1 MKMRGSWVGLVAIT
15 GLAATPALAQDM
27 RSASEKVVA
36 CQDVVDSAERLAC
49 FESAAAELSA
59 LLAAP
64 VSVAQAPAPATVPAA
79 APTTVPNAGPS
90 ASEAQLVQQAAA
102 IPAPVPAAAAD
113 APVQQAS
120 VDTPAQPD
128 APRSSLPSWI
138 PRVSFGERRDVE
150 REPDQFETTLT
161 RIQRNNLGR
170 HFFTTAEGHV
180 WKQKGL
186 DKIRA
191 PSALPTDVIL
201 DKNIMG
207 GITIKILETKESY
220 PVTRVE

>member
-1 MKMRGSWVGLVAIT
+1 MTMLQKWMGLAAIT
-15 GLAATPALAQDM
+15 GCAVLPAVAQDM
-27 RSASEKVVA
+27 RTASENVVA
-36 CQDVVDSAERLAC
+36 CQSVTDAAERLAC
-49 FESAAAELSA
+49 FETAAAELSA
-59 LLAAP
+59 LLAGPVAEAP
-64 VSVAQAPAPATVPAA
+64 VAQAPVQ
-79 APTTVPNAGPS
+79 APTETLAQAPIQTPS
-90 ASEAQLVQQAAA
+90 PSETQLVQQATTL
-102 IPAPVPAAAAD
+102 PAPAPD
-113 APVQQAS
+113 AGQAPIQQAA
-120 VDTPAQPD
+120 VE
-128 APRSSLPSWI
+128 APSEPEASGLPSWI

-186 DKIRA
+186 DKIKA
-191 PSALPTDVIL
+191 PSALPTDVVL

-207 GITIKILETKESY
+207 GITIKILETKEAY

>member
-1 MKMRGSWVGLVAIT
+1 MRGTCLGLIAVVGLGT
-15 GLAATPALAQDM
+15 SPALAQDM

-36 CQDVVDSAERLAC
+36 CQQVADPAERLIC
-49 FESAAAELSA
+49 FETAAAELSA
-59 LLAAP
+59 LLTVP
-64 VSVAQAPAPATVPAA
+64 VAQAPAASPAPV
-79 APTTVPNAGPS
+79 APTAPLEAPS
-90 ASEAQLVQQAAA
+90 SSETELIQQAAA
-102 IPAPVPAAAAD
+102 VPAPAPGAGD
-113 APVQQAS
+113 APIQQAA
-120 VDTPAQPD
+120 VD
-128 APRSSLPSWI
+128 APATPEEPRSRLPAWI
-138 PRVSFGERRDVE
+138 PRVSFAERRDVE

-186 DKIRA
+186 DKIKA
-191 PSALPTDVIL
+191 PSTLPTDVVL

-207 GITIKILETKESY
+207 GITIKILETKENY